1 MVRWVTCCVLFAS
14 AVAVHR
20 WFACVSENYYSR
32 SGTDQAVGSL
42 FSGGNVLTSCKVQV
56 HQSELHAGG
65 KGQPHQ
71 SDFASGNKVE
81 TPHGNHSKHR
91 EVEESEFTIAADLTL
106 YANPLRC
113 LQKTAKP
120 PIHHATS
127 GPDMIAA
134 DLVKYGSPLDD
145 KPNN

>member
-1 MVRWVTCCVLFAS
+1 MHFARAD
-14 AVAVHR
+14 AVQS
-20 WFACVSENYYSR
+20 WFPCVSENYYSR
-32 SGTDQAVGSL
+32 SGTDEAVGNL
-42 FSGGNVLTSCKVQV
+42 FSGGSVQTRAGVLTSCKVQV

-71 SDFASGNKVE
+71 SDFASGTKVE
-81 TPHGNHSKHR
+81 TPHGNHSRHR